1 MMFTSEKSLASAE
14 MHPGRN
20 VWEKQGAKSSGQ
32 KRANKLAMVELG
44 KGTRWWTLFLEYG
57 QIYDNYGVQKS
68 KFVQKKID
76 YSLQPRGN
84 P

>member
-44 KGTRWWTLFLEYG
+44 KGTR
-57 QIYDNYGVQKS
+57 
-68 KFVQKKID
+68 
-76 YSLQPRGN
+76 
-84 P
+84 